1 MAFIDKLALILVRE
15 RRQLVA
21 RTAGK
26 TAFFTP
32 GGKRE
37 GDVRAPCTPPHGPH
51 PPPHT
56 HTHTRT
62 ATTTA
67 AAAAAIPSHRPAQ
80 ETDHAAL
87 IRECK
92 EELTV
97 DLRPASIEPYGVFQ
111 AQAFGKPQ
119 GVMVRMTCFTASFD
133 GQLAPSEGIEELKWI
148 TSDFDPELLT
158 VTGRMILA
166 DLKEKGLVD

>member
-1 MAFIDKLALILVRE
+1 MSLDRP
-15 RRQLVA
+15 R
-21 RTAGK
+21 
-26 TAFFTP
+26 P
-32 GGKRE
+32 
-37 GDVRAPCTPPHGPH
+37 DSD
-51 PPPHT
+51 
-56 HTHTRT
+56 
-62 ATTTA
+62 ATLG
-67 AAAAAIPSHRPAQ
+67 

-133 GQLAPSEGIEELKWI
+133 GQLAPSEEIEELKWI